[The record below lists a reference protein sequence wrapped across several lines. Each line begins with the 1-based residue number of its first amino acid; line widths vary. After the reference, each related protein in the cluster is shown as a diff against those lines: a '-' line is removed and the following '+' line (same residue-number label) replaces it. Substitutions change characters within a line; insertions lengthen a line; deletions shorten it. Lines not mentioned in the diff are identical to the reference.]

1 MTRRPCFWP
10 AYMLLLMGILLATAQ
25 HIVSFAVP
33 SWPARA
39 LRTIPIDALMVNVK
53 TVLAETLELI
63 ASYNDRALRD
73 RPHSFARPANVRF
86 RAALVG
92 DSFLEG
98 YCVRAP
104 VSEIVEQT

>member
-10 AYMLLLMGILLATAQ
+10 AYMLLLMGILLATAE

-39 LRTIPIDALMVNVK
+39 VRTIPIEALTVNVK
-53 TVLAETLELI
+53 TVLAETPKLI
-63 ASYNDRALRD
+63 PSCNDRALRD
-73 RPHSFARPANVRF
+73 RPHSFARPDVRF
-86 RAALVG
+86 CAALVG